1 MEADIM
7 DIDVNKIK
15 DMAAGAASELEKNK
29 QAKDAVDGVINKV
42 EEKVKT
48 DLPSADD
55 IIKAVKN

>member
-1 MEADIM
+1 M
-7 DIDVNKIK
+7 DIDVNKVK
-15 DMAAGAASELEKNK
+15 DLAAGAANELDKNK
-29 QAKDAVDGVINKV
+29 QVKDAVDGVINKV

>member
-1 MEADIM
+1 M

-15 DMAAGAASELEKNK
+15 DMAAGAASELDKNK

-55 IIKAVKN
+55 IIKVVKN